1 MEGLTL
7 AELACVEE
15 LMGMMNRK
23 RLISDA
29 ILMILLNLIGNVE
42 IPTTH
47 RQNALKLFSFL
58 VKEKR
63 QLLDEQV
70 SVLVKVLLLVPLS
83 IIITFV

>member
-1 MEGLTL
+1 MEGLSL

-29 ILMILLNLIGNVE
+29 ILLILLNLIGNVE
-42 IPTTH
+42 IPTAH
-47 RQNALKLFSFL
+47 RQNTLKLFSFL
-58 VKEKR
+58 IKEKR

-70 SVLVKVLLLVPLS
+70 SILVRVLLLV
-83 IIITFV
+83 